1 MWVRVVDDQRRY
13 PESSQWET
21 MGLTVRRGA
30 NHGQPLVGQR
40 APGRWASSDQSRQL
54 LQINKRSSFA
64 PIAMDPAPSPNCLGV
79 IDMSELPESTETRLT
94 SNHPTQILWGPAPVF
109 MDRKESDQKDCAA

>member
-40 APGRWASSDQSRQL
+40 APGRWAGSDQSRQ
-54 LQINKRSSFA
+54 QFQVNKRSSFA
-64 PIAMDPAPSPNCLGV
+64 PHCNGPCSFA
-79 IDMSELPESTETRLT
+79 ELLR
-94 SNHPTQILWGPAPVF
+94 
-109 MDRKESDQKDCAA
+109 RY